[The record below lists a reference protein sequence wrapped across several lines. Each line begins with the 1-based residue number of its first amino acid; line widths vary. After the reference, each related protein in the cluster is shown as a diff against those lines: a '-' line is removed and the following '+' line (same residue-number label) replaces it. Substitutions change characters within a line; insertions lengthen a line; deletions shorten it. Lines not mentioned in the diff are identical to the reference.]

1 MILDTK
7 TLWGDCNTLIG
18 DCKTLIGDCKTLI
31 GDSKTLIG
39 GLMTDSFLNCEIKM
53 LLISLL
59 GV

>member
-1 MILDTK
+1 MILDSK

-18 DCKTLIGDCKTLI
+18 DSKTLI